1 MRRRD
6 VCGVVLL
13 LVYLM
18 GVGLVTGP
26 SLYQLLMG
34 RLPEPRLELLPFAD
48 IIRVLTDKTS
58 PGLGAFMNIV
68 GNLALLAPL
77 GILLPLFWR
86 YFDRAR
92 HTILFAAG
100 LSLSIE
106 LIQIV
111 AGGVTSVDDMVL
123 NTVGAAIGFALAKL
137 LLRVC
142 PRLSPR
148 KERGAQWIYPLACW
162 LMVIVLVTVMD
173 VMTLGMI
180 W

>member
-86 YFDRAR
+86 YFDRVK

-106 LIQIV
+106 LIQLV
-111 AGGVTSVDDMVL
+111 AGGVTSVDDLIL

-148 KERGAQWIYPLACW
+148 KERGAQWVYPLVCW